1 MDDMTTTSTARAVPT
16 WYWVVAALAVLWEGM
31 GCAVYLMQTMT
42 PEAEREAGYAAMAS
56 WQWGVFAVAVW
67 TGLIGAV
74 GLLLRK
80 SWATLFLLL
89 SLLAAA
95 FQYGYAAIQ
104 GSLTPT
110 DTPMAAAI
118 IIVGGGVLLFA
129 HIARRRGWLS

>member
-1 MDDMTTTSTARAVPT
+1 MDDMSTTTRSAVPA
-16 WYWVVAALAVLWEGM
+16 WFWIVAGLAVLWEGM

-42 PEAEREAGYAAMAS
+42 PEGAREGGYATMAS

-80 SWATLFLLL
+80 SWAVLFLLV

-95 FQYGYAAIQ
+95 FQYGYAAMQ
-104 GSLTPT
+104 GTLNPA

-129 HIARRRGWLS
+129 HMARKRGWLN